1 MPGRDLNRTRFTGM
15 SGAMPDATESLS
27 ILRRAP
33 VIPVLTVD
41 DFEIAVPLARALCDG
56 GLPVIEVTLRTRA
69 ALAAIAAIAAE
80 VPDCIVGAG
89 TVVRHV
95 DAAFAIDAGAKFLV
109 SPGTDSV
116 LAETFTEIEIPVVPG
131 CATVSEAMV
140 LSDLGFEVLKF
151 FPAEASG
158 GAAWLKAVAAPLPH
172 IRFCP
177 TGGIDMRNARDYL
190 ALPNVI
196 AVGGSWVVPQDALAA
211 RDYARIKAL
220 AREAAG
226 LRG

>member
-1 MPGRDLNRTRFTGM
+1 M
-15 SGAMPDATESLS
+15 SGVMPDATQSAD

-33 VIPVLTVD
+33 VIPVLTID

-56 GLPVIEVTLRTRA
+56 GLSVIEVTLRTKA
-69 ALAAIAAIAAE
+69 ALAAIAAIAVE
-80 VPDCIVGAG
+80 VPECVVGAG

-109 SPGTDSV
+109 SPGTDPV
-116 LAETFTEIEIPVVPG
+116 LAETFTEIDIPVVPG

-177 TGGIDMRNARDYL
+177 TGGIDMSNARDYL

-196 AVGGSWVVPQDALAA
+196 AVGGSWVVPQQALAA
-211 RDYARIKAL
+211 KDFTRIKAL

>member
-1 MPGRDLNRTRFTGM
+1 MRFTGM
-15 SGAMPDATESLS
+15 SDAMPDATESLS
-27 ILRRAP
+27 ILSRAP
-33 VIPVLTVD
+33 VIPVLTID

-56 GLPVIEVTLRTRA
+56 GLPVIEVTLRTRS
-69 ALAAIAAIAAE
+69 ALAAIAAE

-116 LAETFTEIEIPVVPG
+116 LAETFTEIEIPVLPG

-140 LSDLGFEVLKF
+140 LSDLGFEILKF

-158 GAAWLKAVAAPLPH
+158 GAAWLKAVAAALPH

-177 TGGIDMRNARDYL
+177 TGGIDARNARDYL
-190 ALPNVI
+190 ALPNVVS
-196 AVGGSWVVPQDALAA
+196 VGGSWVVPQDALAA
-211 RDYARIKAL
+211 KDHARIKGL
-220 AREAAG
+220 AREASG

>member
-1 MPGRDLNRTRFTGM
+1 M
-15 SGAMPDATESLS
+15 SDGMPDATDSAA

-33 VIPVLTVD
+33 VIPVLTID

-69 ALAAIAAIAAE
+69 ALAAIAAIAVE

-196 AVGGSWVVPQDALAA
+196 AVGGSWVVPQEALAA
-211 RDYARIKAL
+211 KDFARIKTL
-220 AREAAG
+220 AREASG
-226 LRG
+226 LRA

>member
-1 MPGRDLNRTRFTGM
+1 
-15 SGAMPDATESLS
+15 MPDATQSAD

-33 VIPVLTVD
+33 VIPVLTID

-56 GLPVIEVTLRTRA
+56 GLSVIEVTLRTKA
-69 ALAAIAAIAAE
+69 ALAAIAAISVE

-109 SPGTDSV
+109 SPGTDPV

-177 TGGIDMRNARDYL
+177 TGGIDMNNARDYL

-196 AVGGSWVVPQDALAA
+196 AVGGSWVVPHEALDAK
-211 RDYARIKAL
+211 DFARIRTL
-220 AREAAG
+220 AREASG
-226 LRG
+226 LRA

>member
-1 MPGRDLNRTRFTGM
+1 M
-15 SGAMPDATESLS
+15 SGGMPDATQSAD

-33 VIPVLTVD
+33 VIPVLTID
-41 DFEIAVPLARALCDG
+41 DFELAVPLARALCDG

-69 ALAAIAAIAAE
+69 ALAAIAAIAVE

-109 SPGTDSV
+109 SPGTDPV
-116 LAETFTEIEIPVVPG
+116 LAETFTEIDIPVIPG

-177 TGGIDMRNARDYL
+177 TGGIDMGNARDYL

-211 RDYARIKAL
+211 KDFARIKTL
-220 AREAAG
+220 AREASG
-226 LRG
+226 LRS

>member
-1 MPGRDLNRTRFTGM
+1 
-15 SGAMPDATESLS
+15 MPDATESLS
-27 ILRRAP
+27 LLSRAP
-33 VIPVLTVD
+33 VIPVLTID

-69 ALAAIAAIAAE
+69 ALAAIAAIAVE
-80 VPDCIVGAG
+80 VPECIVGAG

-116 LAETFTEIEIPVVPG
+116 LAETFTEIEIPVLPG

-151 FPAEASG
+151 FPAEAAG

-177 TGGIDMRNARDYL
+177 TGGIDMRNASDYL

-196 AVGGSWVVPQDALAA
+196 AVGGSWVVPKDALAA
-211 RDYARIKAL
+211 KDFARIKTL

>member
-1 MPGRDLNRTRFTGM
+1 M
-15 SGAMPDATESLS
+15 SGGMPDATQSAD

-33 VIPVLTVD
+33 VIPVLTID

-69 ALAAIAAIAAE
+69 ALAAIAAIAVE

-196 AVGGSWVVPQDALAA
+196 AVGGSWVVPQEALAA
-211 RDYARIKAL
+211 KDFARIKTL
-220 AREAAG
+220 APEASG

>member
-1 MPGRDLNRTRFTGM
+1 
-15 SGAMPDATESLS
+15 MPDATQSAD

-33 VIPVLTVD
+33 VIPVLTID

-56 GLPVIEVTLRTRA
+56 GLTVIEVTLRTRA
-69 ALAAIAAIAAE
+69 ALAAIAAIAVE

-109 SPGTDSV
+109 SPGTDPV
-116 LAETFTEIEIPVVPG
+116 LAETFTEIEIPVIPG

-158 GAAWLKAVAAPLPH
+158 GARWLKAVAAPLPH
-172 IRFCP
+172 MRFCP

-196 AVGGSWVVPQDALAA
+196 AVGGSWVVPQEALAA
-211 RDYARIKAL
+211 RDFARIKTL
-220 AREAAG
+220 AREASG
-226 LRG
+226 LRS

>member
-1 MPGRDLNRTRFTGM
+1 MSGGM
-15 SGAMPDATESLS
+15 SDATQSAD

-33 VIPVLTVD
+33 VIPVLTID
-41 DFEIAVPLARALCDG
+41 DFELAVPLARALCDG

-69 ALAAIAAIAAE
+69 ALAAIAAIAVE

-109 SPGTDSV
+109 SPGTDPV
-116 LAETFTEIEIPVVPG
+116 LAETFTEIDIPVIPG

-177 TGGIDMRNARDYL
+177 TGGIDMGNARDYL

-211 RDYARIKAL
+211 RDFARIKTL
-220 AREAAG
+220 AREASG
-226 LRG
+226 LRN

>member
-1 MPGRDLNRTRFTGM
+1 M
-15 SGAMPDATESLS
+15 SGGMPDATQSAD

-33 VIPVLTVD
+33 VIPVLTID

-69 ALAAIAAIAAE
+69 ALAAIAAIAVE

-109 SPGTDSV
+109 SPGTDPV
-116 LAETFTEIEIPVVPG
+116 LAETFTEIDIPVIPG
-131 CATVSEAMV
+131 CATVSEAMI

-177 TGGIDMRNARDYL
+177 TGGIDMGNARDYL

-211 RDYARIKAL
+211 KDFARIKTL
-220 AREAAG
+220 AREASG
-226 LRG
+226 LRS

>member
-1 MPGRDLNRTRFTGM
+1 M
-15 SGAMPDATESLS
+15 SDGMPDVTDSAA

-33 VIPVLTVD
+33 VIPVLTID

-56 GLPVIEVTLRTRA
+56 GLTVIEVTLRTRA
-69 ALAAIAAIAAE
+69 ALAAIAAIAVE

-109 SPGTDSV
+109 SPGTDPV
-116 LAETFTEIEIPVVPG
+116 LAETFTEIEIPVIPG

-172 IRFCP
+172 IQFCP
-177 TGGIDMRNARDYL
+177 TGGIDMSNARDYL

-196 AVGGSWVVPQDALAA
+196 AVGGSWVVPQEALAA
-211 RDYARIKAL
+211 KDFARIKTL
-220 AREAAG
+220 AREASG
-226 LRG
+226 LRA

>member
-1 MPGRDLNRTRFTGM
+1 
-15 SGAMPDATESLS
+15 MPDPVETAALFS
-27 ILRRAP
+27 RAP
-33 VIPVLTVD
+33 VVPVLTID

-69 ALAAIAAIAAE
+69 ALAAIAAIAVE
-80 VPDCIVGAG
+80 VPECTVGAG

-116 LAETFTEIEIPVVPG
+116 LAETFTEIEIPVLPG
-131 CATVSEAMV
+131 CSTVSEAMV

-158 GAAWLKAVAAPLPH
+158 GANWLKAVAAPLPH
-172 IRFCP
+172 IHFCP
-177 TGGIDMRNARDYL
+177 TGGINVQNVKDYL

-196 AVGGSWVVPQDALAA
+196 AVGGSWLVPKDVLAA
-211 RDYARIKAL
+211 KDFKRVTSL

>member
-1 MPGRDLNRTRFTGM
+1 
-15 SGAMPDATESLS
+15 MPDAAETADLFS
-27 ILRRAP
+27 RAP
-33 VIPVLTVD
+33 VIPVLTIED
-41 DFEIAVPLARALCDG
+41 HESAVPLARALCDG
-56 GLPVIEVTLRTRA
+56 GLPVLEVTLRTRA
-69 ALAAIAAIAAE
+69 ALAAIAAIAVE
-80 VPDCIVGAG
+80 VPECIVGAG

-116 LAETFTEIEIPVVPG
+116 LAETFTEIEIPVLPG

-140 LSDLGFEVLKF
+140 LSDLGFDILKF

-158 GAAWLKAVAAPLPH
+158 GAAWLNAVAAPLPH

-177 TGGIDMRNARDYL
+177 TGGIDQANAGDYL

-196 AVGGSWVVPQDALAA
+196 AVGGSWVVPRDALAA
-211 RDYARIKAL
+211 RDFARIRKL
-220 AREAAG
+220 AQEAAS

>member
-1 MPGRDLNRTRFTGM
+1 
-15 SGAMPDATESLS
+15 MPDATQSAA

-33 VIPVLTVD
+33 VIPVLTID

-56 GLPVIEVTLRTRA
+56 GLSVIEVTLRTRA
-69 ALAAIAAIAAE
+69 ALAAIAAIAVE
-80 VPDCIVGAG
+80 VPECIVGAG

-109 SPGTDSV
+109 SPGTDPV

-151 FPAEASG
+151 FPAQASG

-177 TGGIDMRNARDYL
+177 TGGIDMSNARDYL

-196 AVGGSWVVPQDALAA
+196 AVGGSWVVPQEALAA
-211 RDYARIKAL
+211 RDFGRIKTL
-220 AREAAG
+220 AREASG
-226 LRG
+226 LRS

>member
-1 MPGRDLNRTRFTGM
+1 
-15 SGAMPDATESLS
+15 MPDATDSAA

-33 VIPVLTVD
+33 VIPVLTID

-56 GLPVIEVTLRTRA
+56 GLTVIEVTLRTRA
-69 ALAAIAAIAAE
+69 ALAAIAAIAVE

-109 SPGTDSV
+109 SPGTDPV
-116 LAETFTEIEIPVVPG
+116 LAETFTEIEIPVIPG
-131 CATVSEAMV
+131 CGTVSEAMV
-140 LSDLGFEVLKF
+140 LSDLGFEILKF

-196 AVGGSWVVPQDALAA
+196 AVGGSWVVPQEALAA
-211 RDYARIKAL
+211 KDFSRIKTL
-220 AREAAG
+220 AREASG
-226 LRG
+226 LRA

>member
-1 MPGRDLNRTRFTGM
+1 M
-15 SGAMPDATESLS
+15 SEGMPDATESAALLS
-27 ILRRAP
+27 RAP
-33 VIPVLTVD
+33 VIPVLTID

-69 ALAAIAAIAAE
+69 ALAAIAAIAVE

-116 LAETFTEIEIPVVPG
+116 LAETFTEIEIPVLPG

-158 GAAWLKAVAAPLPH
+158 GAAWLKAVVAPLPH

-177 TGGIDMRNARDYL
+177 TGGIEMGNARDYL

-196 AVGGSWVVPQDALAA
+196 AVGGSWVVPKDALAA
-211 RDYARIKAL
+211 KDFARIKAL
-220 AREAAG
+220 AREASG

>member
-1 MPGRDLNRTRFTGM
+1 
-15 SGAMPDATESLS
+15 MPDATETAAILS
-27 ILRRAP
+27 RAP
-33 VIPVLTVD
+33 VIPVLTID

-56 GLPVIEVTLRTRA
+56 GLTVIEVTLRTKA

-80 VPDCIVGAG
+80 VPGCIVGAG

-95 DAAFAIDAGAKFLV
+95 DAAFAIDAGAQFLV

-131 CATVSEAMV
+131 CATVTEAMV

-158 GAAWLKAVAAPLPH
+158 GTTWLKAVAAPLPH

-177 TGGIDMRNARDYL
+177 TGGIDMSNARDYL

-196 AVGGSWVVPQDALAA
+196 AVGGSWVAPKNTLAA
-211 RDYARIKAL
+211 RDFMRITAL
-220 AREAAG
+220 AREASG

>member
-1 MPGRDLNRTRFTGM
+1 
-15 SGAMPDATESLS
+15 
-27 ILRRAP
+27 
-33 VIPVLTVD
+33 
-41 DFEIAVPLARALCDG
+41 VPLARALCDG
-56 GLPVIEVTLRTRA
+56 GLTVIEVTLRTKS

-80 VPDCIVGAG
+80 VPGCVVGAG

-95 DAAFAIDAGAKFLV
+95 DAAFAIDAGARFLV
-109 SPGTDSV
+109 SPGTNAV
-116 LAETFTEIEIPVVPG
+116 LAETFTEIEIPVIPG

-140 LSDLGFEVLKF
+140 LSDLGFEVMKF

-158 GAAWLKAVAAPLPH
+158 GVAWLKAVAAPLPH

-177 TGGIDMRNARDYL
+177 TGGISMGNARDYL

-196 AVGGSWVVPQDALAA
+196 AVGGSWLASKDALASK
-211 RDYARIKAL
+211 DFGRITAL
-220 AREAAG
+220 AREASG

>member
-1 MPGRDLNRTRFTGM
+1 MPE
-15 SGAMPDATESLS
+15 ATESAT
-27 ILRRAP
+27 IFRRAP
-33 VIPVLTVD
+33 VIPVLTID

-56 GLPVIEVTLRTRA
+56 GLSVIEVTLRTRA
-69 ALAAIAAIAAE
+69 ALAAIAAIAVE
-80 VPDCIVGAG
+80 VPECVVGAG

-116 LAETFTEIEIPVVPG
+116 LAETFTEIEIPVLPG
-131 CATVSEAMV
+131 CASVSEAMA
-140 LSDLGFEVLKF
+140 LSDLGFEILKF

-158 GAAWLKAVAAPLPH
+158 GTAWLKAVAAPLPH
-172 IRFCP
+172 IQFCP
-177 TGGIDMRNARDYL
+177 TGGIDMQNARDYL

-196 AVGGSWVVPQDALAA
+196 AVGGSWIAPKEAIAA
-211 RDYARIKAL
+211 KDFARITAL
-220 AREAAG
+220 AREASG